1 MPIDAKI
8 AWLLFGVILILLE
21 FFAPGVIL
29 VFFGLGAVIASLTTW
44 CGLTPDLSEQTM
56 VFGTSSLVL
65 LFGLRHFV
73 KKWFV
78 GHTDHA
84 GGNHDD
90 DFTGKEAR
98 VLIALPGDN
107 HDGRVEIKG
116 AEWKARSAAPIPAGS
131 VVIIERREG
140 LTFYVRPRH

>member
-1 MPIDAKI
+1 MLIDPKI
-8 AWLLFGVILILLE
+8 AWLLFGVVLIALE

-29 VFFGLGAVIASLTTW
+29 VFFGLGAIIASLTTW
-44 CGLTPDLSEQTM
+44 TGLTPELGEQTM
-56 VFGTSSLVL
+56 VFGISSLVL

-78 GHTDHA
+78 GHTQHS

-98 VLIALPGDN
+98 VLVSL
-107 HDGRVEIKG
+107 
-116 AEWKARSAAPIPAGS
+116 
-131 VVIIERREG
+131 
-140 LTFYVRPRH
+140 